1 LSQLRLTVEREAV
14 CVGGIEHVGG
24 VSLVT
29 MPVGIA
35 RVDTRI
41 DPMSDHTEQVR
52 NLRDRILAAKEF
64 L

>member
-1 LSQLRLTVEREAV
+1 VV
-14 CVGGIEHVGG
+14 CVGGAEHVAG
-24 VSLVT
+24 VTLIT
-29 MPVGIA
+29 PAAGIA
-35 RVDTRI
+35 EVATTI

>member
-1 LSQLRLTVEREAV
+1 VSHSWDLGR
-14 CVGGIEHVGG
+14 IDPG
-24 VSLVT
+24 VWLVT
-29 MPVGIA
+29 CPVGIA
-35 RVDTRI
+35 RADTRI

>member
-1 LSQLRLTVEREAV
+1 
-14 CVGGIEHVGG
+14 
-24 VSLVT
+24 